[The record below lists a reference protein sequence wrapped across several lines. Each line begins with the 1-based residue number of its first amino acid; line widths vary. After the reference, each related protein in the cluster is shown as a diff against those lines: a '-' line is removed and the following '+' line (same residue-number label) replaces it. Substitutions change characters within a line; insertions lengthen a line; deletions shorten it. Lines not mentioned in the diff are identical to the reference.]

1 MRKIT
6 VLLCLLTLVLA
17 PLFVIPVQSQENW
30 KVLCDNRT
38 GAITITRDMPPM
50 HQIVLQQFFPSE
62 QAARQWVNANY
73 PNWRCK

>member
-1 MRKIT
+1 MRKTAI
-6 VLLCLLTLVLA
+6 LWCLLSLVLA
-17 PLFVIPVQSQENW
+17 LVLVIPIQAQENW
-30 KVLCDNRT
+30 KILCDSRT
-38 GAITITRDMPPM
+38 GAITITRDMPPA